1 MADAY
6 TQEEIQEISEAYHE
20 ALRTGTPVSKE
31 LATAMKDASIGVKG
45 ASAEIVKGLK
55 ELGRSVTDYGS
66 AMYKGEQG
74 AKAFNKS
81 ISDVEDAVETFGTL
95 LTVLATAFLGPLAG
109 AAVFLTKTLIKGA
122 AEYGKAANEM
132 SDKLYDAY
140 QSLSRAGA
148 AGEQGMSAVYT
159 SMQKFGYGID
169 ELDKMSAIVREN
181 SKNLALFSGTVLDGT
196 NRLADTAN
204 SIQRS
209 GLQTEFLK
217 MGMSVDGINRGIA
230 GYYGQLGRLGQL
242 QGKTQAELTAGTVA
256 YLREMEGLTRLT
268 GQQREEMEKN
278 REEANLIDQFLA
290 QVQKMGAA
298 GKEAYAAY
306 DILKSA
312 SPEAARQMA
321 ASFSGFITDE
331 SSQLFQLTG
340 GMLGKLNEQLRT
352 QQITGEQYAKAIGEA
367 VTRTGEFQQNL
378 ALIPGAYRDTLGV
391 YQDAVNL
398 QQLATKDFSKAV
410 AQTKPIDGLTQ
421 SAVELRQKQMAS
433 RDALQDFVKL
443 GVGPATDALNTL
455 AGAAKS
461 AANSLPGAGNKE
473 NQGGGRSGGW
483 LRDLLGLPA
492 PGASTAKSSAAGL
505 EGVNADLATAVQ
517 KATAEYQS
525 VTGKSA
531 TITSGVRDY
540 EKQKKLYDDWIA
552 GGKKGNPVAAPGTS
566 RHETGMAVDINSEA
580 ANYMDQAGIL
590 KKYGLTR
597 PVAGDAPHVELAGAR
612 SNNAPS
618 ADLTG
623 AKSGYNQTIT
633 ANPSS
638 DISAADR
645 YDQMANNTFTSDSK
659 MDALIDQVTNLV
671 SINQSQL
678 TVNQN
683 QLNVQEKTYQ
693 VQA

>member
-45 ASAEIVKGLK
+45 ASAEIVKGLTQ
-55 ELGRSVTDYGS
+55 LGRSVTDYGS

-74 AKAFNKS
+74 MKAFNKS
-81 ISDVEDAVETFGTL
+81 ITDVEDAVDTFANIL
-95 LTVLATAFLGPLAG
+95 IAAIAVFNPLA
-109 AAVFLTKTLIKGA
+109 AAGIFLTKTLIKGA
-122 AEYGKAANEM
+122 AEYGKAAGEM

-140 QSLSRAGA
+140 HDLSRAGA
-148 AGEQGMSAVYT
+148 AGQQGMSAVYT

-217 MGMSVDGINRGIA
+217 MGMSVDDINRGIA

-242 QGKTQAELTAGTVA
+242 QGKSQADLNAGTVA
-256 YLREMEGLTRLT
+256 YLKEMEGLTRLT
-268 GQQREEMEKN
+268 GQQRQDMEKQ
-278 REEANLIDQFLA
+278 REEANQVDQFLA
-290 QVQKMGAA
+290 QVQNLGKA
-298 GKEAYAAY
+298 GDEAYKAFN
-306 DILKSA
+306 IISSA
-312 SPEAARQMA
+312 SPAAAKAMA
-321 ASFSGFITDE
+321 SSFSGFITDE

-340 GMLGKLNEQLRT
+340 GALGQLNEQLRT
-352 QQITGEQYAKAIGEA
+352 GQITGEQYAKSIGEA
-367 VTRTGEFQQNL
+367 VKGTGKFQEGL
-378 ALIPGAYRDTLGV
+378 ALIPGAFRDTFGV
-391 YQDAVNL
+391 YQDSLNL
-398 QQLATKDFSKAV
+398 QQLATKDFSKAIG
-410 AQTKPIDGLTQ
+410 QTKPMDGLTQ

-492 PGASTAKSSAAGL
+492 PGASTATSSSAGL

-645 YDQMANNTFTSDSK
+645 YDQMANNAFTSDSK

>member
-45 ASAEIVKGLK
+45 ASAEIVKGLTQ
-55 ELGRSVTDYGS
+55 LGRSVTDYGS

-74 AKAFNKS
+74 MKAFNKS
-81 ISDVEDAVETFGTL
+81 ITDVEDAVDTFANIIIAAIA
-95 LTVLATAFLGPLAG
+95 VFNPLA
-109 AAVFLTKTLIKGA
+109 AAGIFLTKTLIKGGL
-122 AEYGKAANEM
+122 EYTKAVGEM
-132 SDKLYDAY
+132 SDKIYDAY
-140 QSLSRAGA
+140 HDLSRAGA
-148 AGEQGMSAVYT
+148 AGQQGMSAVYT

-217 MGMSVDGINRGIA
+217 MGMSVDDINRGIA

-242 QGKTQAELTAGTVA
+242 QGKSQADLNAGTVA
-256 YLREMEGLTRLT
+256 YLKEMEGLTRLT
-268 GQQREEMEKN
+268 GQQRQDMEKQ
-278 REEANLIDQFLA
+278 REEANQVDQFLA
-290 QVQKMGAA
+290 QVQNLGKA
-298 GKEAYAAY
+298 GDEAYKAFN
-306 DILKSA
+306 IISSA
-312 SPEAARQMA
+312 SPAAAKAMA
-321 ASFSGFITDE
+321 SSFSGFITDE

-340 GMLGKLNEQLRT
+340 GALGQLNEQLRT
-352 QQITGEQYAKAIGEA
+352 GQITGEQYAKSIGEA
-367 VTRTGEFQQNL
+367 VKGTGKFQEGL
-378 ALIPGAYRDTLGV
+378 ALIPGAFRDTFGV
-391 YQDAVNL
+391 YQESLNL
-398 QQLATKDFSKAV
+398 QQLATKDFSKAIG
-410 AQTKPIDGLTQ
+410 QTKPMDGLTQ

-461 AANSLPGAGNKE
+461 ATNSLPGAGNKE

-492 PGASTAKSSAAGL
+492 PGASTATSSSAGL

-638 DISAADR
+638 DISATDR

>member
-45 ASAEIVKGLK
+45 ASAEIVKGLTQ
-55 ELGRSVTDYGS
+55 LGRSVTDYGS

-74 AKAFNKS
+74 MKAFNKS
-81 ISDVEDAVETFGTL
+81 ITDVEDAVDTFANIIIAAIA
-95 LTVLATAFLGPLAG
+95 VFNPLA
-109 AAVFLTKTLIKGA
+109 AAGIFLTKTLIKGGL
-122 AEYGKAANEM
+122 EYTKAVGEM
-132 SDKLYDAY
+132 SDKIYDAY
-140 QSLSRAGA
+140 HDLSRAGA
-148 AGEQGMSAVYT
+148 AGQQGMSAVYT

-217 MGMSVDGINRGIA
+217 MGMSVDDINRGIA

-242 QGKTQAELTAGTVA
+242 QGKSQADLNAGTVA
-256 YLREMEGLTRLT
+256 YLKEMEGLTRLT
-268 GQQREEMEKN
+268 GQQRQDMEKQ
-278 REEANLIDQFLA
+278 REEANQVDQFLA
-290 QVQKMGAA
+290 QVQNLGKA
-298 GKEAYAAY
+298 GDEAYKAFN
-306 DILKSA
+306 IISSA
-312 SPEAARQMA
+312 SPAAAKAMA
-321 ASFSGFITDE
+321 SSFSGFITDE

-340 GMLGKLNEQLRT
+340 GALGQLNEQLRT
-352 QQITGEQYAKAIGEA
+352 GQITGEQYAKSIGEA
-367 VTRTGEFQQNL
+367 VKGTGKFQEGL
-378 ALIPGAYRDTLGV
+378 ALIPGAFRDTFGV
-391 YQDAVNL
+391 YQESLNL
-398 QQLATKDFSKAV
+398 QQLATKDFSKAIG
-410 AQTKPIDGLTQ
+410 QTKPMDGLTQ

-461 AANSLPGAGNKE
+461 ATNSLPGAGNKE

-492 PGASTAKSSAAGL
+492 PGASTATSSSAGL

-552 GGKKGNPVAAPGTS
+552 SGKKGNPVAAPGTS

-638 DISAADR
+638 DISATDR

>member
-45 ASAEIVKGLK
+45 ASAEIVKGLTQ
-55 ELGRSVTDYGS
+55 LGRSVTDYGS

-74 AKAFNKS
+74 MKAFNKS
-81 ISDVEDAVETFGTL
+81 ITDVEDAVDTFANIIIAAIA
-95 LTVLATAFLGPLAG
+95 VFNPLA
-109 AAVFLTKTLIKGA
+109 AAGIFLTKTLIKGGL
-122 AEYGKAANEM
+122 EYTKAVGEM
-132 SDKLYDAY
+132 SDKIYDAY
-140 QSLSRAGA
+140 HDLSRAGA
-148 AGEQGMSAVYT
+148 AGQQGMSAVYT

-217 MGMSVDGINRGIA
+217 MGMSVDDINRGIA

-242 QGKTQAELTAGTVA
+242 QGKSQADLNAGTVA
-256 YLREMEGLTRLT
+256 YLKEMEGLTRLT
-268 GQQREEMEKN
+268 GQQRQDMEKQ
-278 REEANLIDQFLA
+278 REEANQVDQFLA
-290 QVQKMGAA
+290 QVQNLGKA
-298 GKEAYAAY
+298 GDEAYKAFN
-306 DILKSA
+306 IISSA
-312 SPEAARQMA
+312 SPAAAKAMA
-321 ASFSGFITDE
+321 SSFSGFITDE

-340 GMLGKLNEQLRT
+340 GALGQLNEQLRT
-352 QQITGEQYAKAIGEA
+352 GQITGEQYAKSIGEA
-367 VTRTGEFQQNL
+367 VKGTGKFQEGL
-378 ALIPGAYRDTLGV
+378 ALIPGAFRDTFGV
-391 YQDAVNL
+391 YQDSLNL
-398 QQLATKDFSKAV
+398 QQLATKDFSKAIG
-410 AQTKPIDGLTQ
+410 QTKPMDGLTQ

-461 AANSLPGAGNKE
+461 ATNSLPGAGNKE

-492 PGASTAKSSAAGL
+492 PGASTATSSSAGL

-638 DISAADR
+638 DISATDR

>member
-6 TQEEIQEISEAYHE
+6 TQEEIQEIFEAYNE
-20 ALRTGTPVSKE
+20 AIRTGTPVSKE
-31 LATAMKDASIGVKG
+31 LATAMRDASIGVKG
-45 ASAEIVKGLK
+45 ASAELVKGLTQ
-55 ELGRSVTDYGS
+55 LGRSVTDYGS
-66 AMYKGEQG
+66 AMYRGEQG
-74 AKAFNKS
+74 MKAFNKS
-81 ISDVEDAVETFGTL
+81 ITDVEDAIDTFAD
-95 LTVLATAFLGPLAG
+95 VIIAAIAFINPLA
-109 AAVFLTKTLIKGA
+109 AAGIFLTKTLVKGA
-122 AEYGKAANEM
+122 IEYGKAAGEM

-140 QSLSRAGA
+140 HNLSRAGA
-148 AGEQGMSAVYT
+148 AGEQGMSAVYG
-159 SMQKFGYGID
+159 SMQKFSYGID
-169 ELDKMSAIVREN
+169 ELDKMTALIREN

-196 NRLADTAN
+196 NALAGTAN
-204 SIQRS
+204 AIQRS

-217 MGMSVDGINRGIA
+217 MGMSVDDINRGIA

-242 QGKTQAELTAGTVA
+242 QGKSQADLTAGTVA
-256 YLREMEGLTRLT
+256 YLREMEALSRLT
-268 GQQREEMEKN
+268 GQTREEMEKE
-278 REEANLIDQFLA
+278 REQANQVDQFLA
-290 QVQKMGAA
+290 QVQKMGDA
-298 GKEAYAAY
+298 GKEAYKAY
-306 DILKSA
+306 NILSTA
-312 SPEAARQMA
+312 SPELAKQMA
-321 ASFSGFITDE
+321 SSFSGFITDE
-331 SSQLFQLTG
+331 SAQIFNLTG
-340 GMLGKLNEQLRT
+340 GAITQLNEQLRT
-352 QQITGEQYAKAIGEA
+352 GQITGDQYVKELSKATSTTA
-367 VTRTGEFQQNL
+367 DFQQGL
-378 ALIPGAYRDTLGV
+378 ATIPGAFREWGGV

-398 QQLATKDFSKAV
+398 QQLQNKDMSKAV
-410 AQTKPIDGLTQ
+410 GQTKPIDGLTASQ
-421 SAVELRQKQMAS
+421 VELRQKQMAS

-461 AANSLPGAGNKE
+461 ATNSLPGAGNKE

-492 PGASTAKSSAAGL
+492 PGASTATSSSAGL

-638 DISAADR
+638 DISATDR